1 MFLCLFA
8 AIKSPAGC
16 GQDGAGGITNIPTLG
31 GNNFNIFVLTSSGGV
46 GGYSS
51 LPGEQLLHGFIYT
64 NGMITDVGTLGGTM
78 SEVRAMNGSNQ
89 ASGFSGTPGDSE
101 DHAFLFSNGTL
112 ADLGTLGGTFSIGMA
127 VNDAGQVAGAG
138 TTASGSEHAFLYSG
152 GVMKDLGSLGGDFST
167 AAGINSSGTVTGDS
181 FSASFDNFA
190 FIYSNGVMT
199 SLGDLGSGVYSSSR
213 GINDA
218 GMIAG
223 ESSDSNSDVHAFLYS
238 NGVMKDLGT
247 LGGNSSTAV
256 ALNNAGQVIGTSVTS
271 DGSTHG
277 FIYDGTNMIDLGSL
291 GGDQSEAFAINNSGM
306 VVGDAMTGNSEF
318 HAFLWQN
325 GAMTDLN
332 SLLPTNSDWVLSSAQ
347 NINDAGQIVGFG
359 SLNGTFQ
366 WFIMSLA
373 ASNSAPVAVAGPDQT
388 VDCQT
393 SVTLDGSASSDPD
406 GDPIKFQWT
415 ESAVVLGTNS
425 TLTASFDLGDHVIT
439 LTVTDPCGASGQTNV
454 TVHVVDNTPP
464 VIVGGPGPI
473 TVSANGNC
481 LGATPNVVPQIVA
494 TDNCTAASALVIT
507 QNPTAGTL
515 LGLGQHQIIVTV
527 KDASGNS
534 VAGSTFFTVADT
546 TPPVIVS
553 SPGPITVSADGNGV
567 AAVPNVTGSIVA
579 SDSCTPASSLVITQ
593 NPAAGTSLGL
603 GNYSIMVTVKDAAGN
618 PANANVSFSVVD
630 TTPPVIVSVPG
641 AITVPTDA
649 NCQGVVPNVLSNIV
663 ATDNC
668 TPAGLLVM
676 TQNPAAGTVLGSG
689 QYSIIVTVKDASG
702 NATAAGVPFAVVN
715 KTPPVFQSLTVTPS
729 VLWPPNNK
737 FVPVT
742 VSAVVTDGCDPAPIT
757 KIVRIKSND
766 PDCDHDK
773 DSNDG
778 IQITGNLTAKL
789 LASHND
795 QGRRRVYTIFVCSTD
810 ASGNSTT
817 AEVTVTVPKSN
828 GDTNDKGKSK

>member
-1 MFLCLFA
+1 MFLFLFA

-31 GNNFNIFVLTSSGGV
+31 GNNFNVFVLNSSGAV

-51 LPGEQLLHGFIYT
+51 LPGEQLIHGFIYS
-64 NGMITDVGTLGGTM
+64 NGVINDIGTLGGAM
-78 SEVRAMNGSNQ
+78 SEVRAMNTPNQ
-89 ASGFSGTPGDSE
+89 ATGFSSTGNDE
-101 DHAFLFSNGTL
+101 DHAFLFSNGAL
-112 ADLGTLGGTFSIGMA
+112 ADLGTIGGTFSIGQA
-127 VNDAGQVAGAG
+127 VNDAGQVAGSA

-152 GVMKDLGSLGGDFST
+152 GVMTDLGSLGGDFST
-167 AAGINSSGTVTGDS
+167 AAGINNSGTVTGDS
-181 FSASFDNFA
+181 FSGDFNNFA
-190 FIYSNGVMT
+190 FIYTNGVMV

-213 GINDA
+213 AINDA
-218 GMIAG
+218 GMVAG

-256 ALNNAGQVIGTSVTS
+256 SLNNAGQVIGTAVTS
-271 DGSTHG
+271 GAETHG
-277 FIYDGTNMIDLGSL
+277 FIYDGTNMIDLGTL
-291 GGDQSEAFAINNSGM
+291 GGGQSEAFAINNSGM
-306 VVGDAMTGNSEF
+306 VVGDAMTANSEF

-347 NINDAGQIVGFG
+347 NINDAGRIVGFG
-359 SLNGTFQ
+359 SLNGIFQ
-366 WFIMSLA
+366 WFIMDLA
-373 ASNSAPVAVAGPDQT
+373 ASNNPPVAIAGPDQT
-388 VDCQT
+388 VDCQA

-406 GDPIKFQWT
+406 GDPLKFQWT
-415 ESAVVLGTNS
+415 EGAVVLGTNS
-425 TLTASFDLGDHVIT
+425 TLTASFDLGTHIIT
-439 LTVTDPCGASGQTNV
+439 LTVTDPCGSSQTNV
-454 TVHVVDNTPP
+454 SVHVVDNTPP

-507 QNPTAGTL
+507 QNPLAGSL

-553 SPGPITVSADGNGV
+553 SPGPITVSADGNGL
-567 AAVPNVTGSIVA
+567 ASVPNVAGSIVA
-579 SDSCTPASSLVITQ
+579 SDSCTPASSLVIAQ

-603 GNYSIMVTVKDAAGN
+603 GNYSILVTVKDAAGN
-618 PANANVSFSVVD
+618 PAAANVPFSVVD
-630 TTPPVIVSVPG
+630 TTPPVIVSAPG
-641 AITVPTDA
+641 AITVPADA
-649 NCQGVVPNVLSNIV
+649 NCQAAVPNVLSNIV

-676 TQNPAAGTVLGSG
+676 TQTPAPGTVLGDG
-689 QYSIIVTVKDASG
+689 NYSIIVTVKDASG
-702 NATAAGVPFAVVN
+702 NATSASVPFAVVN
-715 KTPPVFQSLTVTPS
+715 KTPPVFQSLSVTPN

-737 FVPVT
+737 FVSVT
-742 VSAVVTDGCDPAPIT
+742 VSAIVTDSCDPAPVT
-757 KIVRIKSND
+757 RIVRIKSND
-766 PDCDHDK
+766 PDSDHNEDR
-773 DSNDG
+773 DDG
-778 IQITGNLTAKL
+778 IQITGDLTAKL
-789 LASHND
+789 AASHND
-795 QGRRRVYTIFVCSTD
+795 QGRSRVYTIVVCSTD
-810 ASGNSTT
+810 AFGNSST
-817 AEVTVTVPKSN
+817 AKVTVTVPKSN
-828 GDTNDKGKSK
+828 GNQNDKSGKGR